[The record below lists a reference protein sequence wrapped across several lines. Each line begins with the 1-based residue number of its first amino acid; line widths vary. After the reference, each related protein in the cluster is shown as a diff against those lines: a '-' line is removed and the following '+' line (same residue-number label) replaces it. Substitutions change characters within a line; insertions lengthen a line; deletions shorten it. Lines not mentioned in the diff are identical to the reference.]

1 MRKFF
6 GIIVLFLALGIMG
19 VPSKA
24 QTIREVPIVKV
35 ADLGTSNGG
44 ILTKLDVSGDFKRET
59 TKNSYMWHFK
69 LDKPSFVRITATADV
84 YKYNYSG
91 DMLLYLENNKI
102 MDYYANGKAKSFDT
116 LLEAGNYYIRQDV
129 VQKSNDEKGIKASPY
144 ITILIEAQGV
154 AKRTDNKTGETKESA
169 INLKNNKTSYGIIS
183 GKTSIGTFPSNSI
196 GHQYFKVT
204 VKGKTTLKYRVAFK
218 RYGNLGFLHGK
229 VLKIQDN
236 LGVNLV
242 DRKDYKG
249 NSITGSVILPKADT
263 YYVCVSSERFASVGV
278 SLSWSDNPS
287 KHSKK
292 KLNVKVNKLSRGKRK
307 VIGKAVKGASVVV
320 KISNNTYRGRC
331 NSNGKF
337 NIKTK
342 VLKRGVLI
350 KIKVSKSGYK
360 TSTLRMRVK

>member
-6 GIIVLFLALGIMG
+6 GIIVLFLALSIMG

-91 DMLLYLENNKI
+91 DMLLYLEGNKI

-116 LLEAGNYYIRQDV
+116 LLEAGDYYIRQDV
-129 VQKSNDEKGIKASPY
+129 VQKSNDEKSIKASPY
-144 ITILIEAQGV
+144 ITILIEAQEV
-154 AKRTDNKTGETKESA
+154 VKRTGSKTGETKESA
-169 INLKNNKTSYGIIS
+169 INLKNGKTSYGIIS

-196 GHQYFKVT
+196 GQQYFKVT
-204 VKGKTTLKYRVAFK
+204 VKGKTVLRYKVAFK

-242 DRKDYKG
+242 DKKDYKG
-249 NSITGSVILPKADT
+249 NSITGSVTLPKAGT
-263 YYVCVSSERFASVGV
+263 YYIVVSSERFASVGV
-278 SLSWSDNPS
+278 SLSWSE
-287 KHSKK
+287 
-292 KLNVKVNKLSRGKRK
+292 KLNNLALKVNKIKKGARK
-307 VIGKAVKGASVVV
+307 VTGKSTKGSSIKV
-320 KISNNTYRGRC
+320 KIRTSTYKGRVFE
-331 NSNGKF
+331 NGKF
-337 NIKTK
+337 FIKTK
-342 VLKRGVLI
+342 PLKKGMRVAI
-350 KIKVSKSGYK
+350 TVYKNGYK
-360 TSTLRMRVK
+360 TKTVTVKVK